1 MKTLKSNPLKKYLTA
16 ILLSVCFLVLGQ
28 NEKKIERI
36 KALRIAYISNKLEL
50 TPNEAEKFWP
60 LFNDFDAKQL
70 DLRFQKRL
78 SNVKLSG
85 TRNATFSEQ
94 EMNKI
99 LDDSEKIEDELQ
111 SNRKNFVKKLQGII
125 SPQKIILLKQLEDE
139 FKRELLNKIKQNKRM
154 RD

>member
-1 MKTLKSNPLKKYLTA
+1 VKTLKSNPLKKYLTA